1 MKRLR
6 IWLSNFTLIQQF
18 LTIVLFTISFL
29 LFFIF
34 SYLNRNIDSFVNNQ
48 MYVFIHRSQNEYLE
62 TRNTPSES
70 NVLHFVYNVESKR
83 YLNNVPEEYRSMLQ
97 EIDPDPEGGRKS
109 DRGER
114 SAGKNPRADRCP

>member
-18 LTIVLFTISFL
+18 LTIVFFTGAFL

-34 SYLNRNIDSFVNNQ
+34 AYLNRNIDSFVNNQ

-62 TRNTPSES
+62 TRTISPES
-70 NVLHFVYNVESKR
+70 NVLHFVYNTYSDR
-83 YLNNVPEEYRSMLQ
+83 YLNSLDERNRMILNQ
-97 EIDPDPEGGRKS
+97 IDPDYFFR
-109 DRGER
+109 R
-114 SAGKNPRADRCP
+114 